1 MISTQKSP
9 SRKSRKRQILK
20 GVGAV
25 LVVAM
30 VFLFIKW
37 KEASDNGGQLP
48 REPFRMA
55 GNLYYVG
62 TRDVTS
68 FLLTGPEGHVL
79 IDGGYPGTAPMIL
92 KSIATLGFNI
102 KDVKILLNSHAHFDH
117 AGGLAALQ
125 KASGAKLWISERD
138 ADIVASGGAA
148 DPTLGAFKILVYTG
162 LIKYPAP
169 RVDYR
174 FKDGAQV
181 RLGPITLT
189 AHATPG
195 HTPGCTTW
203 AFPVEDG
210 GRKLLAVVAT
220 DMGILPTTSFVE
232 PESYPGIRADF
243 EHSFAVLRRLP
254 TDIYLTSH
262 ARAFS
267 LKRKS
272 EERATAK
279 DPVLPFIDRQGYLD
293 DVKKAEEKFRQ
304 ELQKQQQEL

>member
-1 MISTQKSP
+1 MTSAEKAIS
-9 SRKSRKRQILK
+9 SRNRKRHILT
-20 GVGAV
+20 GFAFL
-25 LVVAM
+25 LVMAA
-30 VFLFIKW
+30 VFLFTKW
-37 KEASDNGGQLP
+37 KEASDHGGQLP
-48 REPFRMA
+48 RKPFRIA

-102 KDVKILLNSHAHFDH
+102 KDVKILLNSHAHLDH
-117 AGGLAALQ
+117 AGGLAELQ
-125 KASGAKLWISERD
+125 RTSGAKLWISERD

-148 DPTLGAFKILVYTG
+148 DPTIGPFRLLAYIG
-162 LIKYPAP
+162 LIKYPPP
-169 RVDYR
+169 RVDHR
-174 FKDGAQV
+174 FRDGAQV
-181 RLGPITLT
+181 RLGPIMLT

-203 AFPVEDG
+203 AFPVQDA
-210 GRKLLAVVAT
+210 GRTLLAVIAT
-220 DMGILPTTSFVE
+220 DMVVLPTTSLVE

-243 EHSFAVLRRLP
+243 EHSFAVLRSLP

-293 DVKKAEEKFRQ
+293 DVKKAEDRFRQ
-304 ELQKQQQEL
+304 ELRKQQQQ